1 MNYSVARYNFYDN
14 ATMNERAMDTTAL
27 LLYYTLVL
35 SAILTNHQAVLTKI
49 HYVNNIILTCSDM
62 ASVAYFESL
71 LTRKKISTLYLF
83 HYSGMNYSVA
93 GYNFYDNATI
103 SERAMDTAVLLLY
116 DTFLRIDNQ
125 QNFKIMKI

>member
-1 MNYSVARYNFYDN
+1 
-14 ATMNERAMDTTAL
+14 
-27 LLYYTLVL
+27 
-35 SAILTNHQAVLTKI
+35 
-49 HYVNNIILTCSDM
+49 M